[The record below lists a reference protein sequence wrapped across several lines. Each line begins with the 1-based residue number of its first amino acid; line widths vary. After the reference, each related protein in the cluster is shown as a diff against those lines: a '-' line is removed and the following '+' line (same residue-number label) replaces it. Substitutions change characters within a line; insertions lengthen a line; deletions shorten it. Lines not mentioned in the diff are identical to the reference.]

1 MNNVIVSYLPTLH
14 VFLRGRSR
22 LRGLHPPIVVKV
34 VIDSCL
40 CSIYF
45 NNISKTRKPWYFQL
59 SLPPKTETSKLLLT
73 GFIIYFDSY
82 PTHLLFVQ

>member
-1 MNNVIVSYLPTLH
+1 MTLSTIQFNMYEIVSYLPTLH

-45 NNISKTRKPWYFQL
+45 NNISKTRNPDIF
-59 SLPPKTETSKLLLT
+59 SLVPKTETS
-73 GFIIYFDSY
+73 
-82 PTHLLFVQ
+82 